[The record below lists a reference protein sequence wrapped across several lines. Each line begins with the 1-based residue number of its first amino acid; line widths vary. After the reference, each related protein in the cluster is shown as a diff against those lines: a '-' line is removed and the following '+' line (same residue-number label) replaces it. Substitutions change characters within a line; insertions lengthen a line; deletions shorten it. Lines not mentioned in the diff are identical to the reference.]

1 MKQRLWIGISSSLI
15 AGSLIGMMEAVVLL
29 LGVGAGEYDA
39 LFWGA
44 FGYGIAGVLFSPI
57 LVMGTALPWLR
68 EWSMVRWWSLYF
80 GLTLLFFSVFVFAWP
95 LKWILPELLVLPVVL
110 WLTTIFLSRTPLKI
124 LSSVKG
130 TAALYFIMMLLLGVF
145 SLTPGRNIYAPPVH
159 METSQGRKNIL
170 LLLVDGLRVDHLRS
184 GLTPAI
190 DSLAQR
196 SLSYERAFANA
207 PTNYRS
213 VAGMFSAQM
222 IQEDD
227 PLAESYTTLAEHL
240 AYQGYQTFALVNHP
254 EIGRFSNL
262 HQGFDSFR
270 FLPPFSPI
278 PLNEGARRLHLYN
291 ALMVQWA
298 RWSATPNRL
307 YRSARDVF
315 FQLQKEINRSK
326 SRAEPWF
333 AVVQIREAQP
343 PLFYQRSDGGF
354 TRPVWPEKSESE
366 DVFRA
371 YADEVRR
378 IDENIGRLLLFLRQS
393 NLEKETIIV
402 LTSSVSTQLRTLQ
415 YHAPNRPNPH
425 HLQVPLLISL
435 PGAEGK
441 KIRQRV
447 QLMDL
452 PRTVTSLVGIAAPPT
467 WQGVNILRLPP
478 KGQDRPIFASFEDV
492 QMQWEMVQ
500 QGKWKYV
507 RYNHRRE
514 ELYNVEQ
521 DPFEEDNLAEQA
533 LEQKRRMMELLQQ
546 RRESDA
552 RR

>member
-1 MKQRLWIGISSSLI
+1 MKQRLWIGFSSSLI

-44 FGYGIAGVLFSPI
+44 FGYGIAGVLCSPM
-57 LVMGTALPWLR
+57 LVLGTAIPWFR
-68 EWSMVRWWSLYF
+68 EWSVVRWWSLYF
-80 GLTLLFFSVFVFAWP
+80 CLTLLCFSLFVFAWP
-95 LKWILPELLVLPVVL
+95 PNWIVMEILVLPLVL
-110 WLTTIFLSRTPLKI
+110 WLTAIFLSRTPLKI
-124 LSSVKG
+124 VTSVKG
-130 TAALYFIMMLLLGVF
+130 TAALYCILMLLLGVF
-145 SLTPGRNIYAPPVH
+145 SLTPGRNIYAPPIHV
-159 METSQGRKNIL
+159 ETSNGRKNIL

-190 DSLAQR
+190 DSLAQK
-196 SLSYERAFANA
+196 SLSYERTFANA

-227 PLAESYTTLAEHL
+227 PLSDSHTTLAEHL
-240 AYQGYQTFALVNHP
+240 AYHGYQTFALVNHP

-278 PLNEGARRLHLYN
+278 PLNEGARRLQLYN

-298 RWSATPNRL
+298 GWSGTPNRL

-326 SRAEPWF
+326 GSPEPWF

-343 PLFYQRSDGGF
+343 PLFYQHSNGGF
-354 TRPVWPEKSESE
+354 TRPVWPEQSATE

-378 IDENIGRLLLFLRQS
+378 IDDSLGRLLLFLRQS
-393 NLEKETIIV
+393 NLEKDTIVV
-402 LTSSVSTQLRTLQ
+402 LTSSVSTQLRNLQ
-415 YHAPNRPNPH
+415 YHSPNRPNPQ

-435 PGAEGK
+435 PGSEGK
-441 KIRQRV
+441 RIRQRV

-452 PRTVTSLVGIAAPPT
+452 PRTITSLVGIEAPSD
-467 WQGVNILRLPP
+467 WQGVNLLRLPP
-478 KGQDRPIFASFEDV
+478 KGQDRPIFASFEDA
-492 QMQWEMVQ
+492 QIQWEMVQ

-507 RYNHRRE
+507 RYKHRRE
-514 ELYNVEQ
+514 ELYNVEH

-533 LEQKRRMMELLQQ
+533 LDQKRHMMDLLQQ
-546 RRESDA
+546 RRENE
-552 RR
+552 